1 MSPRDSATRDNSGY
15 PFFGLLFL
23 AYGLGL
29 LGLTFYLA
37 EHPYYTPPPKPV
49 VAPTGV
55 QDFAAITHIPARK
68 KAFLG
73 FLLPLINAE
82 NDKLAKVREELKRTR
97 TSFLVANKLN
107 VKQKAFVD
115 SLSLQYRQ
123 NGQGIGTLERI
134 DQLLLKIDG
143 LPASMVM
150 AQAAMESAWGTSRFA
165 RQANNFFGQWCF
177 TRGCGLVPKRRAE
190 GARHEVAKF
199 ATPQDAVS
207 AYFRNINSHP
217 AYADVRRLRAELR
230 TQGVSLRGDVIVGGL
245 AQYSARGEAYIEELR
260 SMIKTN
266 NLRQYDR

>member
-1 MSPRDSATRDNSGY
+1 MAPRNSAARDTSGY
-15 PFFGLLFL
+15 PFLGFLFL

-29 LGLTFYLA
+29 LGVTFYLA
-37 EHPYYTPPPKPV
+37 EHPFYVPPPRPV

-55 QDFAAITHIPARK
+55 QDFAAISHIPARK
-68 KAFLG
+68 KAFLS

-82 NDKLAKVREELKRTR
+82 NEKLAKVRDELKRTR
-97 TSFLVANKLN
+97 TSFLVANKLS
-107 VKQKAFVD
+107 VKQKALVD

-123 NGQGIGTLERI
+123 NGENIKTLERV

-143 LPASMVM
+143 LPPSMVL

-177 TRGCGLVPKRRAE
+177 TPGCGVVPKRRAE
-190 GARHEVAKF
+190 GARHEVARF
-199 ATPQDAVS
+199 EAPRDAVS
-207 AYFRNINSHP
+207 AYFHNINSHP
-217 AYADVRRLRAELR
+217 AYGDVRRLRSELR
-230 TQGVSLRGDVIVGGL
+230 SQDGSLRGDVLVGGL
-245 AQYSARGEAYIEELR
+245 ERYSARGEAYIEELR